1 MITKNPGTEI
11 QTIFMNYKS
20 CPVKS
25 NRVMCFVFRVSAKS
39 EKPGKY
45 QGIWILQKIG
55 KYQGKGIKMSKSCYI
70 WLMVAI
76 MIVWQKFL
84 AVKLMLF
91 EPMLFEA
98 LMFHFLLEKMT

>member
-1 MITKNPGTEI
+1 
-11 QTIFMNYKS
+11 
-20 CPVKS
+20 
-25 NRVMCFVFRVSAKS
+25 
-39 EKPGKY
+39 
-45 QGIWILQKIG
+45 
-55 KYQGKGIKMSKSCYI
+55 MSKSCYI

-76 MIVWQKFL
+76 MIVWQNFL